1 MPVMIRRALGFA
13 VLALSTTLA
22 LPLAHAQEAR
32 PDSEP
37 PAPAASEA
45 GEAPEPAP
53 PLALTL
59 PTPAEV
65 PEAVSEAHG
74 AQRPRSSSWHQGP
87 SGRRRAWRLAAVA
100 SAGALYLAS
109 ETVLKDG
116 LTADQCRWCRPP
128 SLDESVRDSLVW
140 SDRGQ
145 ARSLSNLT
153 GYVAAPLVAV
163 GLTAI
168 IGASRDSE
176 DTRFARILDDTL
188 PVLEA
193 VAYSQLLVQTVK
205 FSVAR
210 QRPRVRFAEGPV
222 TPGND
227 DNVSFFSGHSALTF
241 ALATS
246 AGIIA
251 QRRDSSLA
259 PVIWTLGYGLAG
271 STAFLRIAADEH
283 YFTDVLAGS
292 AFGAAAG
299 YLAPLL
305 LDRASS
311 RQLAVL
317 PAPGGLTLVGTL

>member
-1 MPVMIRRALGFA
+1 MIRRALGFA

-22 LPLAHAQEAR
+22 LPSARAQEAR
-32 PDSEP
+32 PEGE
-37 PAPAASEA
+37 PAAASP
-45 GEAPEPAP
+45 APEPGP
-53 PLALTL
+53 PVALTL
-59 PTPAEV
+59 PAPKEPNV
-65 PEAVSEAHG
+65 QAVQA
-74 AQRPRSSSWHQGP
+74 AQAAPGPRSWHQGP
-87 SGRRRAWRLAAVA
+87 AGRRRAWRLAAVA
-100 SAGALYLAS
+100 TAGALYLAS

-153 GYVAAPLVAV
+153 GYLAAPVVAV

-168 IGASRDSE
+168 IGASRDS
-176 DTRFARILDDTL
+176 DDPALARILDDTL
-188 PVLEA
+188 PVVEA
-193 VAYSQLLVQTVK
+193 VAYSQLVVQAVK

-210 QRPRVRFAEGPV
+210 QRPRVRFAQEPV

-251 QRRDSSLA
+251 QRRRSSLA

-283 YFTDVLAGS
+283 YFTDVLIGS
-292 AFGAAAG
+292 AFGATAG

-305 LDRASS
+305 FDRASNRRADS

-317 PAPGGLTLVGTL
+317 PAPGGLTIVGTL

>member
-1 MPVMIRRALGFA
+1 MAPMIRRALGFV
-13 VLALSTTLA
+13 VLTLSAMLA
-22 LPLAHAQEAR
+22 LPSAHAQEAV
-32 PDSEP
+32 PDAG
-37 PAPAASEA
+37 PAPAATSEA
-45 GEAPEPAP
+45 SEAPEAGP

-59 PTPAEV
+59 PEPSQVMASAATPSA
-65 PEAVSEAHG
+65 
-74 AQRPRSSSWHQGP
+74 SWHHGP
-87 SGRRRAWRLAAVA
+87 AGRRRAWRLAAVA
-100 SAGALYLAS
+100 TAGALYLAS

-116 LTADQCRWCRPP
+116 LTADHCRWCRPP

-145 ARSLSNLT
+145 ADTLSNLT
-153 GYVAAPLVAV
+153 GYLAAPVVAV

-168 IGASRDSE
+168 IGASRNGEGS
-176 DTRFARILDDTL
+176 TFARILDDSL

-193 VAYSQLLVQTVK
+193 VAYSQLVVQAVK

-283 YFTDVLAGS
+283 YFTDVLTGS

-299 YLAPLL
+299 YLAPRL
-305 LDRASS
+305 LDRADG

-317 PAPGGLTLVGTL
+317 PAPGGLTIVGTL